1 MSKLKLYLDGAELN
15 QMIEAS
21 KDNNIAGFTTNPTLM
36 KKSGITDYETFA
48 KEVIKKIPDKPVS
61 FEVFSDELSEME
73 REARIINSWGG
84 NDFINQY
91 TF

>member
-15 QMIEAS
+15 QMIDAS

-48 KEVIKKIPDKPVS
+48 KRLLKK
-61 FEVFSDELSEME
+61 FL
-73 REARIINSWGG
+73 
-84 NDFINQY
+84 INQFLLKY
-91 TF
+91 FLTN